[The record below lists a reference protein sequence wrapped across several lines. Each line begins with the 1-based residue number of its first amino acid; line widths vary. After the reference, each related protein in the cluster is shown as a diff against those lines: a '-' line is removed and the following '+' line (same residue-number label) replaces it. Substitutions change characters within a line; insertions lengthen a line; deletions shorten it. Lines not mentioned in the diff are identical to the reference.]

1 MTKTINEFLKDIQK
15 HFGHVEY
22 KATSKDGQVFKSKG
36 WDNAKIQFDKTEFTK
51 FNKQV
56 KRTGF

>member
-1 MTKTINEFLKDIQK
+1 VTINEFLKAIQK

-36 WDNAKIQFDKTEFTK
+36 WRDDTKIQFDKDKLGEL
-51 FNKQV
+51 NSQV
-56 KRTGF
+56 KRTRF

>member
-1 MTKTINEFLKDIQK
+1 MTINEFLKAIQK

-36 WDNAKIQFDKTEFTK
+36 WRDDTKIQFDKDKLGEL
-51 FNKQV
+51 NSQV
-56 KRTGF
+56 KRTRF